1 MIDTL
6 SEIDLGIRIED
17 HKGRYVLRPYITGN
31 TFWAHQALMNVKKM
45 CEDELPGRYDLE
57 VIDISHQLEPAREGR
72 ALAVLHFLDRMIK
85 LWVEEALVRDPPGM
99 APMLA
104 FFAPL
109 AQTCSPFCLGAW
121 DAASA
126 VPLALARVANERT
139 AILLVPAGKLFP
151 WEPANAKPT
160 LPGWL
165 VLTFSLKPD
174 RTEPGETNSSCSW
187 LVL

>member
-72 ALAVLHFLDRMIK
+72 ALAVLTTIRRHPSPLREPIGDLSDRDR
-85 LWVEEALVRDPPGM
+85 VV
-99 APMLA
+99 
-104 FFAPL
+104 
-109 AQTCSPFCLGAW
+109 
-121 DAASA
+121 ASLEFM
-126 VPLALARVANERT
+126 PDGK
-139 AILLVPAGKLFP
+139 AGK
-151 WEPANAKPT
+151 EGNK
-160 LPGWL
+160 
-165 VLTFSLKPD
+165 
-174 RTEPGETNSSCSW
+174 
-187 LVL
+187 